1 VWRPLKALW
10 GTTDEIGMA
19 DKRRL
24 GLVVP
29 LRAPKERK
37 RRNTPPLDVSSREMI
52 EAEQDLFM
60 ALREVLPQAA
70 RPNQAETQPPP
81 STSSSRKKTAA

>member
-1 VWRPLKALW
+1 MKSL
-10 GTTDEIGMA
+10 MA

-24 GLVVP
+24 GVVVP
-29 LRAPKERK
+29 LRGARDGERK

-52 EAEQDLFM
+52 EAEHALFVALCLSKARRAAKTPAQD
-60 ALREVLPQAA
+60 
-70 RPNQAETQPPP
+70 NETQPPP